1 MNRNQ
6 MTGIMHTEKA
16 TNTHSIDGP
25 GSAWRASVGVSMI
38 IPCFFTGIESH
49 GLLCQGRLADGIIC
63 SVAFGSVSFLAKTH
77 PHAHGGIFV
86 RSMPDYRRRRC

>member
-63 SVAFGSVSFLAKTH
+63 SVAFGSVSF
-77 PHAHGGIFV
+77 F
-86 RSMPDYRRRRC
+86 S